1 MGDHMITKIGVSLF
15 FINYFIQKVL
25 RYNNKFP
32 YLIHFTS
39 RVRSPKNIMV
49 SKNESNALFRCFA
62 ESPGVYI
69 QAVNGVELH
78 SCLNIAPGVKII
90 SSNHNPGN
98 LDEHLD
104 ASPIKIGKNVWLGA
118 NVVILPGVELGENV
132 TIGAGSVVTK
142 SIPSN
147 SNAVGNPCK
156 VIKNVCS

>member
-1 MGDHMITKIGVSLF
+1 MINKIGISLF
-15 FINYFIQKVL
+15 FINFIFQKVI

-39 RVRSPKNIMV
+39 RVRSPQNISV
-49 SKNESNALFRCFA
+49 NENESKAVFRCFA
-62 ESPGVYI
+62 ESPSVYV
-69 QAVNGVELH
+69 QALNGVHIH

-90 SSNHNPGN
+90 SSNHNPSK
-98 LDEHLD
+98 LDEHLC
-104 ASPIKIGKNVWLGA
+104 SKPIKIGKNVWLGA

-147 SNAVGNPCK
+147 SIAVGNPCK

>member
-1 MGDHMITKIGVSLF
+1 MLKKIGISLF
-15 FINYFIQKVL
+15 FINYFFQKII

-32 YLIHFTS
+32 HLLHFTS
-39 RVRSPKNIMV
+39 RVRSPQNISIV
-49 SKNESNALFRCFA
+49 NTGSNAIYRCFA
-62 ESPGVYI
+62 ESPSVYI
-69 QAVNGVELH
+69 QALNGVEFH

-98 LDEHLD
+98 LDEHLG
-104 ASPIKIGKNVWLGA
+104 SNPIRIGRKVWLGA
-118 NVVILPGVELGENV
+118 NVVILPGVELGDNV

-147 SNAVGNPCK
+147 SIAVGNPCK